1 MAELWAAHDILF
13 AVWNL
18 GFRRVQFEMDNLEVA
33 WILEGQS
40 DALVGCS
47 LVETIHLLL
56 TRSWSVSICHI
67 FRMQNMVADR
77 VVALCRDSL
86 SGPMVFDSVPSVL
99 PELVR
104 KEAVSV

>member
-1 MAELWAAHDILF
+1 MPRKDGSIVVLVD
-13 AVWNL
+13 
-18 GFRRVQFEMDNLEVA
+18 R
-33 WILEGQS
+33 S

-47 LVETIHLLL
+47 LVDTIHLLL

-67 FRMQNMVADR
+67 SRMQNMVADR

-86 SGPMVFDSVPSVL
+86 SGLMVFDSVPVAL
-99 PELVR
+99 AELVR